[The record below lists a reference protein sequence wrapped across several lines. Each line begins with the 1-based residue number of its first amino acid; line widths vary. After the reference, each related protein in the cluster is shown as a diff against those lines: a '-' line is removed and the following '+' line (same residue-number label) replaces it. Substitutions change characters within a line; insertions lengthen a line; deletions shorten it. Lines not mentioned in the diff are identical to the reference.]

1 MSLSLEPD
9 RSSYHVLWI
18 AFPAFSHLKATLGM
32 AEELLRRGHRVT
44 YLVADRLADVVAET
58 GARVVSY
65 RSAFP
70 ESLSPPPS
78 TTTLMIEFVRES
90 FAPLEA
96 ALACAEVDPPDL
108 IVHDALVSDVAVA
121 LGRRYGVPTVRTY
134 AGIGDNAE
142 VRRANASALP
152 EPDEAVNHA
161 DPRWTELVA
170 ELTVRFAA
178 TGTAELF
185 EGGLTL
191 GDDAALNISF
201 VTWEFQVQRETFG
214 ADYLFAGPCLRPAD
228 FEGQWTPPE
237 GAGPVLLVSLGT
249 TVNRRPDFFRTCA
262 RTFAG
267 TPWHVVMTLGRS
279 ADPAE
284 LGPLPPNV
292 EAHRWVP
299 HLAVLQH
306 ASVFVCQGGTGSLME
321 AMYQGVPAVVVP
333 QQADQ
338 YPTARQVVDLG
349 VGRSINPEELDA
361 DTLRAAVEAIAADP
375 DFRRRAQELSRSVH
389 EAGGAV
395 AVADRLEQILAD
407 RRPLATLLP
416 AGSAPGSSPI
426 TPVG

>member
-65 RSAFP
+65 RSVFP

-170 ELTVRFAA
+170 ELTRPVRA

-201 VTWEFQVQRETFG
+201 VTWEFQVQREDSR

-237 GAGPVLLVSLGT
+237 GAGRCCWCRWHHRQPAARLLPHLRPHLRRDAVARGDDPRPVGGSGRVGAVAAQRGGAPVGAAPGRAAARLG
-249 TVNRRPDFFRTCA
+249 VRLSGRDGQPDGGDVPGRAGGGGAPAGRPVPDRP
-262 RTFAG
+262 AG
-267 TPWHVVMTLGRS
+267 GRPGGRS
-279 ADPAE
+279 LDQPGGARRARC
-284 LGPLPPNV
+284 GPPSRRSPPI
-292 EAHRWVP
+292 
-299 HLAVLQH
+299 
-306 ASVFVCQGGTGSLME
+306 
-321 AMYQGVPAVVVP
+321 
-333 QQADQ
+333 
-338 YPTARQVVDLG
+338 PTSG
-349 VGRSINPEELDA
+349 VGRKS
-361 DTLRAAVEAIAADP
+361 
-375 DFRRRAQELSRSVH
+375 
-389 EAGGAV
+389 
-395 AVADRLEQILAD
+395 
-407 RRPLATLLP
+407 
-416 AGSAPGSSPI
+416 
-426 TPVG
+426 